1 MPQRSTNPELTTLAA
16 LLARLRGAI
25 RRYVAAQG
33 LARAVVWLGLAFWLS
48 LAIDWFFEPPTAVR
62 LAILVI
68 AAVGFL
74 TVFYRDVLR
83 RLAAPLSDS
92 SLALLLER
100 RFKQLGG
107 SLATAVELGEH
118 PSAASGEL
126 NRQMLQHALHQA
138 VERTRSLRL
147 AEVFN
152 PRPLVWAVVAAV
164 LLVSSVVALALVS
177 APSLQVWFARNVR
190 LADVRWPR
198 KTSLSVAGFKDGKVR
213 IARGSDFDL
222 VVQADAKKVLPR
234 VVQVRYTTEDG
245 ARGRDNLSQIGQ
257 TAPGADAPQDYVHT
271 FKGVL
276 VSIDLEVRGGD
287 DRIPGLRIEVVDS
300 PTASMSLDV
309 AYPAYTGRAP
319 ARGVSASSLMS
330 FPQGS
335 QLTLRGTANK
345 PLEKV
350 EIVRVATGSEAPE
363 PPVAAKVTGQGFEW
377 ALPPLDKDETLL
389 VTLHDADGLRNRQ
402 PLRLSLAALPDEAP
416 QVLAQVQGIGT
427 AITPQARIPFQGQVT
442 DDYGLGKSWFEHQIG
457 EAEAIAKPLDL
468 RPDGKLEGA
477 AFPAAELQL
486 TPGQQLLLGVKATD
500 NRALEGGPNVGT
512 SQRYLLEVVT
522 PEELRALLEARE
534 LVLRRRLETIIEEFT
549 ETRDSLERV
558 ELPSAG
564 PPSTARRASDDRR
577 AFALQD
583 TPPAS
588 DADKAAEADKAVEV
602 PPTAA
607 PVSPGSQAEAEA
619 EARERRLQLSG
630 LRVQRALQNSLRA
643 AHEVTT
649 LAGSFDDIRAELANN
664 GLDSETL
671 RARLKDG
678 IADPLRAIAAEQF
691 PRFDEGLGRLEQAL
705 DNPATGPAALLATR
719 QQADV
724 ILIQLK
730 GVLDKMIEMESFTE
744 VLDMLRAIIADQEA
758 LQNQTKQRQN
768 EQLQDLLDDE

>member
-1 MPQRSTNPELTTLAA
+1 MPQQPNNPGLTTLAA
-16 LLARLRGAI
+16 LLARLRGDI

-33 LARAVVWLGLAFWLS
+33 SARAIVWLGLAFWLS

-62 LAILVI
+62 LAILVVAI
-68 AAVGFL
+68 VGFL
-74 TVFYRDVLR
+74 TVLYRDVLR
-83 RLAAPLSDS
+83 RLAAPLADS

-126 NRQMLQHALHQA
+126 NRQMLDHALHQA

-147 AEVFN
+147 ADVFN
-152 PRPLVWAVVAAV
+152 PRPLMWAVVTAV
-164 LLVSSVVALALVS
+164 LLVSSVVTLALVS

-222 VVQADAKKVLPR
+222 VVQADTKKVLPR

-257 TAPGADAPQDYVHT
+257 AAPGAGTPQDYVHT

-319 ARGVSASSLMS
+319 AKGVSASSLMS

-363 PPVAAKVTGQGFEW
+363 PPIAAKVSGQGFEW
-377 ALPPLDKDETLL
+377 TLPPLDKDETLL
-389 VTLHDADGLRNRQ
+389 VTLHDADGLQNRQ

-457 EAEAIAKPLDL
+457 EAEATARPLEL

-558 ELPSAG
+558 ELPPAG

-583 TPPAS
+583 APPAS
-588 DADKAAEADKAVEV
+588 DAEKTEANKDAEV
-602 PPTAA
+602 PPPSVA
-607 PVSPGSQAEAEA
+607 PSPGSTAEAEA

-649 LAGSFDDIRAELANN
+649 LASSFDDIRAELANN

-705 DNPATGPAALLATR
+705 DDPFTGPSALLATR

-730 GVLDKMIEMESFTE
+730 AVLDKMIEMESFTE

-758 LQNQTKQRQN
+758 LQQQTKRQQD
-768 EQLQDLLDDE
+768 EQLNDLLDDE